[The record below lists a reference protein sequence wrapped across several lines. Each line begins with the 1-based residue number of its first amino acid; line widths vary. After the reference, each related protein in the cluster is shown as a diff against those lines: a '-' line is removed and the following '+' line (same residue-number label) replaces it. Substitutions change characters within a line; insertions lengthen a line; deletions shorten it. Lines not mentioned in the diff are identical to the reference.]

1 MQAHAPETS
10 AERDT
15 EPADFIGSLRDV
27 VFRTRGK
34 TFWSYLSPAWTTL
47 TGFTV
52 EESLGRNI
60 LDFVYPDDRPANSL
74 RKQQLE
80 SGEIAASRHTKRL
93 LRRDG
98 SFVWIEVD
106 LRVLYDGD
114 GDGAFLGS
122 VGTIRDIS
130 DRVALENA
138 IRHERERAAATLMAL
153 SDGVLTLDPQRRIE
167 FLNHAAADLL
177 GLKLIDYALDR
188 PIETVLAL
196 ESGDIRSV
204 VDEARAQQQMHTLD
218 GRCRLHATEAD
229 WSDVD
234 LTVIP
239 LSEADEGCIIV
250 LRDVREQRALQA
262 RLHHQARH
270 DALTQALNRVG
281 MLDELGRTHAGFLR
295 TGATFSNI
303 LLDLDHF
310 KRVNDQHGHAA
321 GDEALR
327 LVAQAIQGAL
337 RADDHLARWGGEEFL
352 CLLPHT
358 SLEQATAI
366 AEHIR
371 AAVQALELKQ
381 GRQPIPLTISAGVS
395 AASPDRG
402 DTLEQMLQRADFS
415 LYEAKQAGRN
425 CVWHERMTGEGVLD
439 LASQA
444 QEALRAGR
452 LDLMYQPII
461 SLATGAQVGQEGFA
475 RMRLPDGTPLKAARF
490 MPALQQMHRAYW
502 VDEKVIPL
510 VLEDCLQGRF
520 QGDCFINLSAD
531 LLRRPTLMHALLD
544 DFLQRTA
551 HSPQDQLLG
560 RIVLELD
567 FRAQQLDLDAAC
579 TALQPWLDAGAR
591 LALKQSGPDLPTL
604 AHWTELPI
612 RFLKIHAAHL
622 KRAATA
628 PKAHLILSSIVRLA
642 KQLDCLTVA
651 DQVDQIDQP
660 ALVDVARELGL
671 DWLQGDHADQPPP

>member
-80 SGEIAASRHTKRL
+80 SGEISASRHTKRL

-114 GDGAFLGS
+114 GAFLGS

-130 DRVALENA
+130 DRIALENA
-138 IRHERERAAATLMAL
+138 IRHERERAAVTLMAL

-177 GLKLIDYALDR
+177 GLKLIDYALHR

-327 LVAQAIQGAL
+327 LVARAIQGAL

-358 SLEQATAI
+358 SLEQAIAI
-366 AEHIR
+366 AERIR
-371 AAVQALELKQ
+371 AEVQALELKQ

-461 SLATGAQVGQEGFA
+461 SLTTGAQVGQEGFA
-475 RMRLPDGTPLKAARF
+475 RMRMPDGTPLKAARF
-490 MPALQQMHRAYW
+490 MPALQQMHRAHW

-510 VLEDCLQGRF
+510 VLEDCLQGRL

-560 RIVLELD
+560 RIVSNSTFVRSNSTSTRHAPRCSPGWPPERGSHSNN
-567 FRAQQLDLDAAC
+567 RALTC
-579 TALQPWLDAGAR
+579 PPWR
-591 LALKQSGPDLPTL
+591 TGPSYPY
-604 AHWTELPI
+604 A
-612 RFLKIHAAHL
+612 
-622 KRAATA
+622 
-628 PKAHLILSSIVRLA
+628 SSKSTRR
-642 KQLDCLTVA
+642 T
-651 DQVDQIDQP
+651 
-660 ALVDVARELGL
+660 
-671 DWLQGDHADQPPP
+671 